1 MISGG
6 GDYTSFGNNY
16 IEPKE
21 EASTLSI
28 DLAPTIT
35 QNLQS
40 TKVKDKILGVK
51 TLLAVMSKGEDVKEF
66 FPLVVQEITSEDDTL
81 RHLAY
86 VYLVHYA
93 EADPDSALM
102 SVNTFQRSL
111 SDSDPCVRAMALK
124 ILSSIRSQEII
135 EIVMD
140 AVQTCSRDM
149 SPYVRK
155 AAALALIKIYE
166 TDADCLEQILVI
178 LKKLLFDNS
187 VITVSGALYAL
198 LRIKPDD
205 DSFLHPIFRPLVNAI
220 GRLDPWGQTI
230 ALNML
235 QRYARRNFKRPTATD
250 EWLIG
255 DNVEEEEID
264 QDLSM
269 LLKSAKSLTNSI
281 IPSVTLAACSVIFY
295 CGPPYML
302 QTITKPMIR
311 LIYAESST
319 AYAALQAISSFIA
332 DSPEIFVPHIRHF
345 FISVDDTN
353 QLKILK
359 LQILSQLARPSNSE
373 ILIKELALHIHDY
386 DHDVASAAVK
396 AIGRT
401 ASYAGDAAVSC
412 INVIVKMLSSPSIAV
427 VSQAVQMLCILLR
440 PLPKENKEEDDDT
453 DILNKAETMDKDE
466 VISVL
471 NKLLGVF
478 TKIDDPETKASLI
491 SLIGDKARLIPLQA
505 HEVLRQLAITFTQ
518 LEIAIKM
525 ETVNLA
531 AKLLVIR
538 PNEVSTL
545 TRYIFTLGFYD
556 PDIDLRDRSRLL
568 HQLLTSPQQSQFI
581 NNVRQRSPE
590 FLFPNKPTVVWD
602 GEVTHASEIVVGTFS
617 QFFHRL
623 IDKSSTV
630 QEWED
635 PSKLPD
641 PSVRN
646 EVVIENPEEALQIE
660 QDNDDDLETFFGPRK
675 TTTTQ
680 IKTID
685 SSFLDE
691 YENPDEEII
700 KNKPDDLFDL

>member
-1 MISGG
+1 MLSG

-16 IEPKE
+16 EEPKAD
-21 EASTLSI
+21 ASALGL

-40 TKVKDKILGVK
+40 TKVNDKIIGVK

-135 EIVMD
+135 EIVLD
-140 AVQTCSRDM
+140 AVQTCSRDA

-166 TDADCLEQILVI
+166 TDEECLPTILEI
-178 LKKLLFDNS
+178 LRALLFDSS
-187 VITVSGALYAL
+187 VIAVSGALYAL
-198 LRIKPDD
+198 ARLRPDD
-205 DSFLHPIFRPLVNAI
+205 DEFLHPIFRPLVNTI
-220 GRLDPWGQTI
+220 GKLDPWGQTVV
-230 ALNML
+230 LGML
-235 QRYARRNFKRPTATD
+235 QRYARRNFRRPTAKD

-255 DNVEEEEID
+255 DDVEEEEID
-264 QDLSM
+264 PDLSL
-269 LLKSAKSLTNSI
+269 LLKNAKLLTNSI
-281 IPSVTLAACSVIFY
+281 IPSVALAACSLIFY
-295 CGPPYML
+295 CAPPYMV

-311 LIYAESST
+311 MVYADAAT
-319 AYAALQAISSFIA
+319 AYAALLAISSFIA

-345 FISVDDTN
+345 FVSFEDTN

-359 LQILSQLARPSNSE
+359 LQVLSQLARPSNSE
-373 ILIKELALHIHDY
+373 ILIKELALHIHDF

-412 INVIVKMLSSPSIAV
+412 INVVVKMLSSPSIAV

-440 PLPKENKEEDDDT
+440 PLPKEKEEDEET
-453 DILNKAETMDKDE
+453 DILKKPETMDRAE
-466 VISVL
+466 VVSVL
-471 NKLLGVF
+471 NKMLGVF
-478 TKIDDPETKASLI
+478 TKIDDPDTKASLI
-491 SLIGDKARLIPLQA
+491 SLVGDKAQLIPLQA

-518 LEIAIKM
+518 LETAIKM

-531 AKLLVIR
+531 AKMLVVR
-538 PNEVSTL
+538 PNEVTTL
-545 TRYIFTLGFYD
+545 TQYIFTLAFYD
-556 PDIDLRDRSRLL
+556 PDIDLRDRARLL
-568 HQLLTSPQQSQFI
+568 HKLLTSPNQSQFI
-581 NNVRQRSPE
+581 SNVREKSLE
-590 FLFPNKPTVVWD
+590 FLFPNKPNVVWD
-602 GEVTHASEIVVGTFS
+602 GEVTHASEIYVGTFS
-617 QFFHRL
+617 QMFHRL
-623 IDKSSTV
+623 VDKSSTV
-630 QEWED
+630 LEWED

-641 PSVRN
+641 SSVRD
-646 EVVIENPEEALQIE
+646 EVVIEKTDEVLQIE

-675 TTTTQ
+675 NSTLEVQ
-680 IKTID
+680 TID
-685 SSFLDE
+685 ADFLNDG
-691 YENPDEEII
+691 ENKTDQFSNNMPEDFY
-700 KNKPDDLFDL
+700 NF